1 MKRKS
6 HDGFYA
12 LGLKYSKDLILAYL
26 SKLMSS
32 HWCPGSLP
40 FTHNDL
46 LLVSF
51 FFFFNSTKI
60 LFNILGYSIMEK
72 NIKKN
77 IYSVKLRHFAIQQ
90 SLAQH

>member
-12 LGLKYSKDLILAYL
+12 LGLKYSKDLILADL

-51 FFFFNSTKI
+51 KHQFFLPLLSGMFLPI
-60 LFNILGYSIMEK
+60 PLFARLDSSHQISGWHLLWWT
-72 NIKKN
+72 
-77 IYSVKLRHFAIQQ
+77 SVANTF
-90 SLAQH
+90 